1 MGGLEPPTSWLRTRH
16 SGQLSYT
23 LWCGRRESNPLP
35 RRWQRRVLPIVN
47 YYHVEE
53 GGGIEPLP
61 VTIPRCSRPVADH
74 PAAPSGSR
82 GGESPHS
89 AALADDMAISFESV
103 YRQNASYP
111 DRESNPVR
119 RLERPGF

>member
-53 GGGIEPLP
+53 GGGVEPLP
-61 VTIPRCSRPVADH
+61 RKGYAGFRDRLRTIP
-74 PAAPSGSR
+74 
-82 GGESPHS
+82 PH
-89 AALADDMAISFESV
+89 LPW
-103 YRQNASYP
+103 YP

>member
-1 MGGLEPPTSWLRTRH
+1 MQAGGKPAPGGVRVGGLEPPTSWLRTRH

-53 GGGIEPLP
+53 GGGVEPLP
-61 VTIPRCSRPVADH
+61 RKGYAGFRDRLRTIP
-74 PAAPSGSR
+74 
-82 GGESPHS
+82 PH
-89 AALADDMAISFESV
+89 LPW
-103 YRQNASYP
+103 YP
-111 DRESNPVR
+111 DRESNPVHEGEN
-119 RLERPGF
+119 LAF